1 MDEPKTLVKKL
12 RRELSSTGNPKE
24 DEKRDFYF
32 HAGAEE
38 VRVLLK
44 YIKELEMAFNAPQH
58 SLGGF

>member
-1 MDEPKTLVKKL
+1 MNEPKTIVEKL
-12 RRELSSTGNPKE
+12 RRELSSTGDPKK

-32 HAGAEE
+32 HVGAEE

-44 YIKELEMAFNAPQH
+44 YIKELEMGLNAPQH